1 MAWLWL
7 YISCMKTRH
16 IIIII
21 MGLLAGLGAHGQE
34 AWTLDHC
41 MAYAQEHA
49 TEVRRQKLEQ
59 KQRRAD
65 YRASLL
71 NFLPSVSAEATGQYS
86 WGRNIDPE
94 TNTYNNVT
102 TFNNYYQVGASVT
115 LFDGGATWNAFR
127 QARLDRTAAQ
137 SYVDKARDDVAMG
150 VMAKYVDAVYTQ
162 RCIGLT
168 EEKLRGSRALL
179 VKTQRMF
186 ELGEKSRPDVVQVQS
201 QVEEDEYNLLH
212 QRNLAEKALADLK
225 TAMNYPAA
233 DTLVVAGLPVDVA
246 VASILPASRQA
257 CDSLMAHGFF
267 LADRPAVVA
276 AEAEAER
283 ARLAWKIQRASL
295 MPKLTLGG
303 GVATNYYKNL
313 SSGGRA
319 DGFGSQ
325 FRNNMGEYVYLSLTI
340 PIFNP
345 SARNKVFRA
354 KTDWQKAR
362 LDVEAARRKQHDDAL
377 QAVLDYRGYARE
389 VVQLER
395 KVASDS
401 LAHHLSYR
409 KYEEGM
415 LSVFDLHTAS
425 QNLLQ
430 SRLQLLQS
438 EMLLVLKARLV
449 NYYITGELG
458 VRN

>member
-1 MAWLWL
+1 
-7 YISCMKTRH
+7 MKTRH

-41 MAYAQEHA
+41 MAYAQEHT
-49 TEVRRQKLEQ
+49 TEVRRQKLEH

-267 LADRPAVVA
+267 LADKPAVVA

-295 MPKLTLGG
+295 MPKLTLSG
-303 GVATNYYKNL
+303 GVATNYY
-313 SSGGRA
+313 
-319 DGFGSQ
+319 
-325 FRNNMGEYVYLSLTI
+325 
-340 PIFNP
+340 
-345 SARNKVFRA
+345 
-354 KTDWQKAR
+354 
-362 LDVEAARRKQHDDAL
+362 
-377 QAVLDYRGYARE
+377 
-389 VVQLER
+389 
-395 KVASDS
+395 
-401 LAHHLSYR
+401 
-409 KYEEGM
+409 
-415 LSVFDLHTAS
+415 
-425 QNLLQ
+425 
-430 SRLQLLQS
+430 
-438 EMLLVLKARLV
+438 
-449 NYYITGELG
+449 
-458 VRN
+458 